1 MAMRMVLQLG
11 LCLALGMFVALLILV
26 GLMFA
31 QQFDVI
37 KLLAVTGKPVAHLA
51 LVALPESFWVSL
63 TGAPDAVDN
72 PSVHSFLQL
81 CTALGQVALLVGAG
95 LFRVSVEK

>member
-1 MAMRMVLQLG
+1 MRMIFQLG
-11 LCLALGMFVALLILV
+11 VCVALGMFVALLILV

-31 QQFDVI
+31 QQFEVI

-72 PSVHSFLQL
+72 ASVRSFLQL

-95 LFRVSVEK
+95 LYRASVAK